1 MTSVPFS
8 LRFDMSLP
16 MEPADCPW
24 TPEGQ
29 ELEEERAR
37 RAYLHR
43 LAMMEEMQEI
53 HALRRTSYGR

>member
-1 MTSVPFS
+1 MTWVSIS

-16 MEPADCPW
+16 MDPADCPW

-29 ELEEERAR
+29 EYAEEQAR
-37 RAYLHR
+37 RAYQAR

-53 HALRRTSYGR
+53 HSLRRPFHK